1 MKMLD
6 EKMEKK
12 LTRTDYVSSILNHC
26 RIWTS
31 RVCTLEDTENF
42 RRLIAYDLQ
51 KLGEI
56 DREKAE
62 LVWSGIETRQS
73 KKHSKK
79 VI

>member
-1 MKMLD
+1 
-6 EKMEKK
+6 MEKK
-12 LTRTDYVSSILNHC
+12 LIRKDYVNSILNHC

-31 RVCTLEDTENF
+31 RVMTPEDTENF

-62 LVWSGIETRQS
+62 LTWSGIEARQS
-73 KKHSKK
+73 KKRSKK
-79 VI
+79 

>member
-1 MKMLD
+1 
-6 EKMEKK
+6 MEKK
-12 LTRTDYVSSILNHC
+12 LTRTDYVNSILNHC

-31 RVCTLEDTENF
+31 RVMTPEETENF

>member
-1 MKMLD
+1 
-6 EKMEKK
+6 MEKK
-12 LTRTDYVSSILNHC
+12 LTRTDYVNSILNHC

-31 RVCTLEDTENF
+31 RVCTSEDTANF

-62 LVWSGIETRQS
+62 LTWSGIEARQFQKRS
-73 KKHSKK
+73 KK
-79 VI
+79 